1 MNTNLENL
9 FAYIETLGWDV
20 YCDGDGSVE
29 LYQFSP
35 AGEDFG
41 FTVSANNLIEDVKD
55 YAESFDSEEHAA
67 MWYDAGQSGVRGVPS
82 LHELVEDAD
91 AIQEMLN
98 DLATNLCAYRE
109 KEESK

>member
-1 MNTNLENL
+1 MNTNLEHL
-9 FAYIETLGWDV
+9 LAYIETLGWDV
-20 YCDGDGSVE
+20 YCDGDGWVE
-29 LYQFSP
+29 LSQFSS
-35 AGEDFG
+35 AGEDFS

-67 MWYDAGQSGVRGVPS
+67 MWYDAKQRGIRCVPS

-91 AIQEMLN
+91 AIQEMLE
-98 DLATNLCAYRE
+98 DLAINLCAYRE

>member
-9 FAYIETLGWDV
+9 FAYIETLGWNV
-20 YCDGDGSVE
+20 YRDGDGSVE

-41 FTVSANNLIEDVKD
+41 FTVSESNLIEDVKD

-82 LHELVEDAD
+82 LHELVEDAES
-91 AIQEMLN
+91 IQEMLN
-98 DLATNLCAYRE
+98 ELAMDLCAYRE
-109 KEESK
+109 KEETK

>member
-9 FAYIETLGWDV
+9 FAYIETLGWNV
-20 YCDGDGSVE
+20 YCGDDGYVE
-29 LYQFSP
+29 LYQRSG
-35 AGEDFG
+35 AGEDFL

-55 YAESFDSEEHAA
+55 YAESFDPEEHAA
-67 MWYDAGQSGVRGVPS
+67 MWYDAKQRGVRGVPS

-98 DLATNLCAYRE
+98 DLAMNLCAYRE
-109 KEESK
+109 KEETK

>member
-1 MNTNLENL
+1 MNTNLEHL
-9 FAYIETLGWDV
+9 LAYIETLGWDV
-20 YCDGDGSVE
+20 YCDGDGWVE
-29 LYQFSP
+29 LSQFSS
-35 AGEDFG
+35 AGEDFS
-41 FTVSANNLIEDVKD
+41 FTVSENNLIEDVKD

-98 DLATNLCAYRE
+98 DLAMNLCAYRE

>member
-9 FAYIETLGWDV
+9 LAYIETLDWDV

-41 FTVSANNLIEDVKD
+41 FTVSESNLIEDVKD

-67 MWYDAGQSGVRGVPS
+67 MWYDAKQIRCVPS

-109 KEESK
+109 KEETK